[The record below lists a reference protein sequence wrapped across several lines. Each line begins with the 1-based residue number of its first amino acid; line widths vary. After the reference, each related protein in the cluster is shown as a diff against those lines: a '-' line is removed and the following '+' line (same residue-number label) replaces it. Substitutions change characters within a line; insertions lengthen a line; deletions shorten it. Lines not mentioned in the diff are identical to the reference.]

1 MSSSQFVRDD
11 NSLNLLIPKE
21 EVLLVELEESLGAK
35 LMVPELVPADEAPV
49 KEGEEEEEE
58 EEESAMNA
66 RERKKRMALRG
77 D

>member
-1 MSSSQFVRDD
+1 
-11 NSLNLLIPKE
+11 
-21 EVLLVELEESLGAK
+21 
-35 LMVPELVPADEAPV
+35 MVPELVPADEAPV
-49 KEGEEEEEE
+49 KEGEE

>member
-49 KEGEEEEEE
+49 KEGEEEEE
-58 EEESAMNA
+58 SAMNA

>member
-58 EEESAMNA
+58 ESAMNA

>member
-58 EEESAMNA
+58 SAMNA